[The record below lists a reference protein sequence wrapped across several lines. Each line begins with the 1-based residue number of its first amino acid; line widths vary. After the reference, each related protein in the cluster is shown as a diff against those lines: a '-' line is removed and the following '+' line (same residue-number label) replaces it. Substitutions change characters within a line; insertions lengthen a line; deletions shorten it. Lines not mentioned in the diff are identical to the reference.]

1 MRESRIHI
9 LGIAPYEGMKTVMER
24 VAENYPNVALDVFI
38 GDMEDGVAIFQNA
51 PQDYY
56 DCIISRGGTAQ
67 RIRQISNI
75 PVVDIQLSVYDVL
88 RSIKLAENYGGR
100 YAIVGF
106 PSITEP
112 AHTLCDLLRYDV
124 DIFTLQTREDVRPA
138 LTKLQQK
145 GCRMVISDVITHTV
159 ARQMGMDAFLIPSGA
174 EGLRAALDQA
184 ISFSTAFRR
193 MRQENRIL
201 RGVYTSGDSGIVLLD
216 RMGALRYYTPAEP
229 PPDLLATLRSHLK
242 EVTPGKP
249 ASFYYKSAT
258 TLYGITGQHL
268 QVLDTDCVVFHC
280 RPGQI
285 PLRGSKLGIRNYGR
299 VECEHL
305 FMNSFYSLSGAMGE
319 LDTTVSAFALS
330 RESVMIVGESGTGKV
345 QIARALYLRGVNTSN
360 PFLVFNCRLLSNKTW
375 EFLLNHPNSPFNDSR
390 NTLYF
395 QYLEALPESRLTQ
408 LQALIL
414 ETGLAKRQ
422 RLIFSCTCQE
432 GDPLSEPL
440 RHFTLTLGC
449 LTLRLPTLRSR
460 SDEIPSLASL
470 YLASLNQSL
479 GKQISGFEPHA
490 IEQLRSYR
498 WPNNNTQFKQILHEL
513 AVLCDS
519 AYIRSSQVAEL
530 LAKEA
535 ALTNPGT
542 PDGSPVPLE
551 GTLDEITRKI
561 IRQVVADNG
570 GNQTAAARQLGI
582 GRTTLWRHLG
592 ESKQ

>member
-9 LGIAPYEGMKTVMER
+9 LGIAPYEGMKTAMER
-24 VAENYPNVALDVFI
+24 AAENYPDVLLDVAI
-38 GDMEDGVAIFQNA
+38 GDMEDGVAIVQNA

-67 RIRQISNI
+67 RIRQISSI

-124 DIFTLQTREDVRPA
+124 DILTLQTREDVIPT
-138 LTKLQQK
+138 LTKLQRE
-145 GCRMVISDVITHTV
+145 GCRMVVSDMITHTV
-159 ARQMGMDAFLIPSGA
+159 ARQLGMDAFLIPSGA
-174 EGLRAALDQA
+174 EGLRAALEQA
-184 ISFSTAFRR
+184 ISFSTSFRR
-193 MRQENRIL
+193 MRQENQIL
-201 RGVYTSGDSGIVLLD
+201 RGVYTGDSSIFLLD
-216 RMGALRYYTPAEP
+216 KKGMVRYYTPVEP
-229 PPDLLATLRSHLK
+229 SLDLLSVLRSHLK
-242 EVTPGKP
+242 EVSAGKP
-249 ASFYYKSAT
+249 ISFYYKSYS
-258 TLYGITGQHL
+258 TLYGITGQYL
-268 QVLDTDCVVFHC
+268 QVLEDDCVVFHC

-319 LDTTVSAFALS
+319 LDATVSSLALS
-330 RESVMIVGESGTGKV
+330 RESVLIAGEIGTGKE

-360 PFLVFNCRLLSNKTW
+360 PFLVFNCQLLSNKTW
-375 EFLLNHPNSPFNDSR
+375 EYLLNHPNSPFNDSR

-395 QYLEALPESRLTQ
+395 QYLEALPESRLIQ
-408 LQALIL
+408 LQALIQ

-422 RLIFSCTCQE
+422 RLIFSCDCQE
-432 GDPLSEPL
+432 GEPL
-440 RHFTLTLGC
+440 TETVRQFTLALGC

-470 YLASLNQSL
+470 YLGNLNQIL
-479 GKQISGFEPHA
+479 GKQISGFDPHA
-490 IEQLRSYR
+490 IDLLRRYH
-498 WPNNNTQFKQILHEL
+498 WPNNNTQFKQVLHEL

-519 AYIRSSQVAEL
+519 SYIRSSQVAEL
-530 LAKEA
+530 LAKES
-535 ALTNPGT
+535 ALTNPT
-542 PDGSPVPLE
+542 ITDGATIPLD
-551 GTLDEITRKI
+551 GTLEEITRKI
-561 IRQVVADNG
+561 ILQAVAANG
-570 GNQTAAARQLGI
+570 GNQTAAAKQLGI

-592 ESKQ
+592 EGKK